1 MNSTEGL
8 RRSTRTN
15 VQSVDGISTAD
26 EDMTSKAMRRAA
38 IRNLDSPPE
47 KKSAAAQSVVPHSPS
62 SPSIPQPGMHSSC
75 PAISFIPI
83 SNASCVRS
91 LSNLGY
97 KLGNSSAECTLSI
110 NALKKIEVDRTIV
123 TPPTKQSKKGDM
135 NAGVTKPLI
144 LDASDEEAVVD
155 DDLLAHLIKDVSE
168 VDFEDMDRT
177 QNYVI

>member
-1 MNSTEGL
+1 MTLRLSASSKPGKDVPVNINDGSGLQSPLGTNETLLSPLNSTEGL

-15 VQSVDGISTAD
+15 IQSADGISTAD

-47 KKSAAAQSVVPHSPS
+47 KSAAAQSMVPHSLL
-62 SPSIPQPGMHSSC
+62 SPLIPQPGTHSSC

-83 SNASCVRS
+83 SNASCVRN

-110 NALKKIEVDRTIV
+110 NDLKKIEVDRTIV
-123 TPPTKQSKKGDM
+123 TPPTKQLKKGDM
-135 NAGVTKPLI
+135 NAGV
-144 LDASDEEAVVD
+144 VN
-155 DDLLAHLIKDVSE
+155 H
-168 VDFEDMDRT
+168 
-177 QNYVI
+177 